1 MRYKFCLYFLIP
13 FLLFLPL
20 DALADSVSISVDLPI
35 YTNID
40 VVTIYGNIS
49 NETLFQVTITS
60 PEKIVVA
67 DEEIIIAAGD
77 FTHNV
82 VLGNY
87 ILDKNGMYNI
97 SVSYEDSVVG
107 NQFFYHTGQNV
118 NTVDVSN
125 GNYGISES
133 DQVIIFSI
141 AGAVIVGVLVFL
153 ARGSIFRQKT
163 EYDKR
168 DWASKKNR
176 DYEKYHSEWMS
187 DEIKSGRKEKTK
199 FSDEEFRKSLLEN
212 NIPDYYA
219 ILEVQKNANQA
230 EIKNQFRALA
240 KKWHPDKKQDVH
252 AEKKMAQIN
261 MAYEVLSNTKRRK
274 MYDLYYRKKQ

>member
-20 DALADSVSISVDLPI
+20 DVLADSVSISVDLPI
-35 YTNID
+35 YTNAD

-67 DEEIIIAAGD
+67 DEEIVITAGD

-97 SVSYEDSVVG
+97 SVSYGNSVVE

-118 NTVDVSN
+118 NPVDVSN
-125 GNYGISES
+125 GKYGISEQ

-141 AGAVIVGVLVFL
+141 AAAVLVGVLVFL
-153 ARGSIFRQKT
+153 ARGTIFRKKT
-163 EYDKR
+163 EYDSG

-176 DYEKYHSEWMS
+176 DYEKYHSDWIN
-187 DEIKSGRKEKTK
+187 DEINFERDGKKKL
-199 FSDEEFRKSLLEN
+199 SDEEFRESLLAN
-212 NIPDYYA
+212 NLPDYYM
-219 ILEVQKNANQA
+219 ILEIEKDVNQD
-230 EIKNQFRALA
+230 EIKSQYRRLA
-240 KKWHPDKKQDVH
+240 KRWHPDKDKSHD
-252 AEKKMAQIN
+252 AENKMTQIN
-261 MAYEVLSNTKRRK
+261 MAYEVLSDQKRRK
-274 MYDLYYRKKQ
+274 MYDQYFSKT

>member
-97 SVSYEDSVVG
+97 SVSYGDSVVG

-153 ARGSIFRQKT
+153 ARGTIFRQKT

-230 EIKNQFRALA
+230 EIKNQFRTLA

-261 MAYEVLSNTKRRK
+261 MAYEVLSNTKHRK
-274 MYDLYYRKKQ
+274 MYDLYYHKKQ

>member
-97 SVSYEDSVVG
+97 SVSYGDSVVG

-230 EIKNQFRALA
+230 EIKNQFRTLA

-274 MYDLYYRKKQ
+274 MYDLYYHKKQ

>member
-1 MRYKFCLYFLIP
+1 LIP

-20 DALADSVSISVDLPI
+20 DVLADSVIISVDLPI
-35 YTNID
+35 YTNAD

-60 PEKIVVA
+60 HEKIIVV
-67 DEEIIIAAGD
+67 DEEIIITPGD

-82 VLGNY
+82 ILGNY
-87 ILDKNGMYNI
+87 TLDKNGMYNI
-97 SVSYEDSVVG
+97 SVSYGNSVVE

-118 NTVDVSN
+118 NSVDVSN

-133 DQVIIFSI
+133 DQVIVFSI

-153 ARGSIFRQKT
+153 ARGTIFRKKT
-163 EYDKR
+163 EYDKE
-168 DWASKKNR
+168 DWASQKNR

-187 DEIKSGRKEKTK
+187 DEVKSGRREKTK

-212 NIPDYYA
+212 DVPDYYA
-219 ILEVQKNANQA
+219 ILEVNKTANQS
-230 EIKNQFRALA
+230 EIKNQFRTLA
-240 KKWHPDKKQDVH
+240 KKWHPDKKQDTH

-261 MAYEVLSNTKRRK
+261 MAYDVLSNPKHRK
-274 MYDLYYRKKQ
+274 MYDLYYHKK